1 MPVVPTVS
9 GRQVQSRGVQSAG
22 LQTFSQPGIGDAFV
36 RAGTE
41 AIDVFGQAK
50 QRANIALAQEAS
62 LNLSQISS
70 DLLNNPETGLLNLKG
85 KNAIGKGHEYTQ
97 QFDAQVEQLAMS
109 LPDEQARNAF
119 MQQAQQQRIQFTTQA
134 GRHEIGQI
142 NAYEEGQ
149 FQATLLNNGKNA
161 AALYG
166 DNAAYV
172 LANKQTFQQIEDYG
186 IAHGWSDEQIQA
198 KKIEF
203 KEKVA
208 DAALSQWSANNATAF
223 IQSNGELSDTAAG
236 ARRAV
241 ADSDSS
247 ERARGIRNNNPGNLE
262 YSKTNP
268 WVGQTGDDGRFAKF
282 ETPEHGIRALGRN
295 LMSYQRQGIDTVSE
309 IINRW
314 APPTDKNDTM
324 SYIKAV
330 CEQLGVSADEPL
342 DASNP
347 DTLKALCAAIIHHEN
362 GSQPYS
368 DQQLTAG
375 VSAALGLSTIPT
387 NTKRYTGNA
396 AFDAASP
403 EAQASFM
410 RQADQLRRQQQ
421 AEYKT
426 MIDSQV
432 RDATAAYMRGVE
444 FPNPPGEADFI
455 AAYGVREGN
464 LRYAAGTNIAFG
476 MAQRGL
482 TAKTLRDGGYSEMA
496 NQYDVLD
503 RQAIAIDAVLGV
515 AFGGV
520 GRFINSRGESTNAPN
535 FSPVDVD
542 AALAANAA
550 HHAEIDIAPGVPIN
564 VLSRNSHI
572 QALRKA
578 MSDVSQGRP
587 VDVASIVESASFSE
601 IPGRKSLLSQAVNE
615 ALSSVDDGVTARAI
629 ENRLLEEQAAQLL
642 PRGDRQV
649 YQSEI
654 ANSQRII
661 ENLTKQRAQIL
672 AEEPTGSGKAL
683 SRARSDKQARLRDID
698 QRIRQAQE
706 RLEFSR
712 NALAPH
718 EPGGQF
724 FEARAELARRQ
735 QAESEL
741 NAQAVSFYKTAE
753 VRTPDEVAPFE
764 PDKILQQAEQKMMA
778 DQAGD
783 IDLRIAEDSL
793 LESPDMIITV
803 LDDDGNPQSRSAREV
818 LDEANRESE
827 QAIQDSSLFDVAVA
841 CFLRG

>member
-1 MPVVPTVS
+1 MSYFGLNPVNKNQQLDEAASNPAGFNSDVGFFDNAVGAALSGLYSGLVAKPDQLLWAGMDKIVS
-9 GRQVQSRGVQSAG
+9 PIAQFVNENTSLNDTSVSYIAEQRKLAEQQVKRLTPDAATTGTAG
-22 LQTFSQPGIGDAFV
+22 QVLYGLFDMG
-36 RAGTE
+36 
-41 AIDVFGQAK
+41 GQAVVGTTLGGPVGGAAAVTSL
-50 QRANIALAQEAS
+50 QGFSEFERLTAQGVDFRAAQEAGLVQGITAGAGTLIPMS
-62 LNLSQISS
+62 L
-70 DLLNNPETGLLNLKG
+70 GLRAGGALAEG
-85 KNAIGKGHEYTQ
+85 VA
-97 QFDAQVEQLAMS
+97 AQLARTGES
-109 LPDEQARNAF
+109 SVR
-119 MQQAQQQRIQFTTQA
+119 R
-134 GRHEIGQI
+134 
-142 NAYEEGQ
+142 
-149 FQATLLNNGKNA
+149 A
-161 AALYG
+161 AATAVRATP
-166 DNAAYV
+166 D
-172 LANKQTFQQIEDYG
+172 
-186 IAHGWSDEQIQA
+186 IA
-198 KKIEF
+198 
-203 KEKVA
+203 
-208 DAALSQWSANNATAF
+208 
-223 IQSNGELSDTAAG
+223 
-236 ARRAV
+236 
-241 ADSDSS
+241 
-247 ERARGIRNNNPGNLE
+247 
-262 YSKTNP
+262 
-268 WVGQTGDDGRFAKF
+268 
-282 ETPEHGIRALGRN
+282 
-295 LMSYQRQGIDTVSE
+295 
-309 IINRW
+309 
-314 APPTDKNDTM
+314 
-324 SYIKAV
+324 
-330 CEQLGVSADEPL
+330 
-342 DASNP
+342 
-347 DTLKALCAAIIHHEN
+347 
-362 GSQPYS
+362 
-368 DQQLTAG
+368 
-375 VSAALGLSTIPT
+375 
-387 NTKRYTGNA
+387 
-396 AFDAASP
+396 
-403 EAQASFM
+403 
-410 RQADQLRRQQQ
+410 
-421 AEYKT
+421 
-426 MIDSQV
+426 
-432 RDATAAYMRGVE
+432 
-444 FPNPPGEADFI
+444 
-455 AAYGVREGN
+455 
-464 LRYAAGTNIAFG
+464 YAAGTNIAFG

-535 FSPVDVD
+535 FSPVDID

-661 ENLTKQRAQIL
+661 ENLTEQRAQIL

-718 EPGGQF
+718 EPGGQL

-764 PDKILQQAEQKMMA
+764 PDKILQQAEQKMMS
-778 DQAGD
+778 DKAGD

>member
-1 MPVVPTVS
+1 MSYFGLNPVNQNQQLDEAASNPAGFNSDVGFFDNAVGAALSGLYSGLVAKPDQLLWAGMDKIVS
-9 GRQVQSRGVQSAG
+9 PIAQFVNENTSLNDTSVSYIAEQRKLAEQQVKRLTPDAATTGTAG
-22 LQTFSQPGIGDAFV
+22 QVLHGLFDMG
-36 RAGTE
+36 
-41 AIDVFGQAK
+41 GQAVVGTTLGGPVGGAAAVTSL
-50 QRANIALAQEAS
+50 QGFSEFERLTAQGVDFRTAQEAGLVQGITAGAGTLIPMS
-62 LNLSQISS
+62 L
-70 DLLNNPETGLLNLKG
+70 GLRAGGALAEG
-85 KNAIGKGHEYTQ
+85 VA
-97 QFDAQVEQLAMS
+97 AQLARTGES
-109 LPDEQARNAF
+109 SVR
-119 MQQAQQQRIQFTTQA
+119 R
-134 GRHEIGQI
+134 
-142 NAYEEGQ
+142 
-149 FQATLLNNGKNA
+149 A
-161 AALYG
+161 AATAVRATP
-166 DNAAYV
+166 D
-172 LANKQTFQQIEDYG
+172 
-186 IAHGWSDEQIQA
+186 IA
-198 KKIEF
+198 
-203 KEKVA
+203 
-208 DAALSQWSANNATAF
+208 
-223 IQSNGELSDTAAG
+223 
-236 ARRAV
+236 
-241 ADSDSS
+241 
-247 ERARGIRNNNPGNLE
+247 
-262 YSKTNP
+262 
-268 WVGQTGDDGRFAKF
+268 
-282 ETPEHGIRALGRN
+282 
-295 LMSYQRQGIDTVSE
+295 
-309 IINRW
+309 
-314 APPTDKNDTM
+314 
-324 SYIKAV
+324 
-330 CEQLGVSADEPL
+330 
-342 DASNP
+342 
-347 DTLKALCAAIIHHEN
+347 
-362 GSQPYS
+362 
-368 DQQLTAG
+368 
-375 VSAALGLSTIPT
+375 
-387 NTKRYTGNA
+387 
-396 AFDAASP
+396 
-403 EAQASFM
+403 
-410 RQADQLRRQQQ
+410 
-421 AEYKT
+421 
-426 MIDSQV
+426 
-432 RDATAAYMRGVE
+432 
-444 FPNPPGEADFI
+444 
-455 AAYGVREGN
+455 
-464 LRYAAGTNIAFG
+464 YAAGTNIAFG

-520 GRFINSRGESTNAPN
+520 GRFINSRGESTSAPN
-535 FSPVDVD
+535 FLPVDID

-601 IPGRKSLLSQAVNE
+601 IPGRKNLLSQAVNE

-661 ENLTKQRAQIL
+661 ENLTEQRAQIL

-764 PDKILQQAEQKMMA
+764 PDKILQQAEQKMMS

>member
-1 MPVVPTVS
+1 MSYFGLNPVNQNQQLDEAASNPAGFNSDVGFFDNAVGAALSGLYSGLVAKPDQLLWAGMDKIVS
-9 GRQVQSRGVQSAG
+9 PIAQFINENTSLNDTSVSYIAEQRKLAEQQVKRLTPDAATTGTAG
-22 LQTFSQPGIGDAFV
+22 QVLYGLFDMG
-36 RAGTE
+36 
-41 AIDVFGQAK
+41 GQAVVGTTLGGPVGGAAAVTSL
-50 QRANIALAQEAS
+50 QGFSEFERLTAQGVDFRTAQEAGLVQGITAGAGTLIPMS
-62 LNLSQISS
+62 L
-70 DLLNNPETGLLNLKG
+70 GLRAGGALAEG
-85 KNAIGKGHEYTQ
+85 VA
-97 QFDAQVEQLAMS
+97 AQLA
-109 LPDEQARNAF
+109 R
-119 MQQAQQQRIQFTTQA
+119 A
-134 GRHEIGQI
+134 GESSVRR
-142 NAYEEGQ
+142 
-149 FQATLLNNGKNA
+149 A
-161 AALYG
+161 AATAVRATP
-166 DNAAYV
+166 D
-172 LANKQTFQQIEDYG
+172 
-186 IAHGWSDEQIQA
+186 IA
-198 KKIEF
+198 
-203 KEKVA
+203 
-208 DAALSQWSANNATAF
+208 
-223 IQSNGELSDTAAG
+223 
-236 ARRAV
+236 
-241 ADSDSS
+241 
-247 ERARGIRNNNPGNLE
+247 
-262 YSKTNP
+262 
-268 WVGQTGDDGRFAKF
+268 
-282 ETPEHGIRALGRN
+282 
-295 LMSYQRQGIDTVSE
+295 
-309 IINRW
+309 
-314 APPTDKNDTM
+314 
-324 SYIKAV
+324 
-330 CEQLGVSADEPL
+330 
-342 DASNP
+342 
-347 DTLKALCAAIIHHEN
+347 
-362 GSQPYS
+362 
-368 DQQLTAG
+368 
-375 VSAALGLSTIPT
+375 
-387 NTKRYTGNA
+387 
-396 AFDAASP
+396 
-403 EAQASFM
+403 
-410 RQADQLRRQQQ
+410 
-421 AEYKT
+421 
-426 MIDSQV
+426 
-432 RDATAAYMRGVE
+432 
-444 FPNPPGEADFI
+444 
-455 AAYGVREGN
+455 
-464 LRYAAGTNIAFG
+464 YAAGTNIAFG

-535 FSPVDVD
+535 FSPVDID

-661 ENLTKQRAQIL
+661 ENLTEQRAQIL
-672 AEEPTGSGKAL
+672 AEESTGSGKAL
-683 SRARSDKQARLRDID
+683 SRTRSDKQARLRDID

-764 PDKILQQAEQKMMA
+764 PDKILQQAEQKMMS

-818 LDEANRESE
+818 LDEANMESE

>member
-1 MPVVPTVS
+1 MSYFGLNPVNQNQQLDEAASNPVGFNSDVGFFDNAVGAALSGLYSGLVAKPDQLLWAGMDKIVS
-9 GRQVQSRGVQSAG
+9 PIAQFVNENTSLNDTSVSYIAEQRKLAEQQVKRLTPDAATTGTAG
-22 LQTFSQPGIGDAFV
+22 QVLYGLFDMG
-36 RAGTE
+36 
-41 AIDVFGQAK
+41 GQAVIGTTLGGPVGGAAAVTSL
-50 QRANIALAQEAS
+50 QGFSEFERLTAQGVDFRTAQEAGLVQGITAGAGTLIPMS
-62 LNLSQISS
+62 L
-70 DLLNNPETGLLNLKG
+70 GLRAGGALAEG
-85 KNAIGKGHEYTQ
+85 VA
-97 QFDAQVEQLAMS
+97 AQLARTGES
-109 LPDEQARNAF
+109 SVR
-119 MQQAQQQRIQFTTQA
+119 R
-134 GRHEIGQI
+134 
-142 NAYEEGQ
+142 
-149 FQATLLNNGKNA
+149 A
-161 AALYG
+161 AATAVRATP
-166 DNAAYV
+166 D
-172 LANKQTFQQIEDYG
+172 
-186 IAHGWSDEQIQA
+186 IA
-198 KKIEF
+198 
-203 KEKVA
+203 
-208 DAALSQWSANNATAF
+208 
-223 IQSNGELSDTAAG
+223 
-236 ARRAV
+236 
-241 ADSDSS
+241 
-247 ERARGIRNNNPGNLE
+247 
-262 YSKTNP
+262 
-268 WVGQTGDDGRFAKF
+268 
-282 ETPEHGIRALGRN
+282 
-295 LMSYQRQGIDTVSE
+295 
-309 IINRW
+309 
-314 APPTDKNDTM
+314 
-324 SYIKAV
+324 
-330 CEQLGVSADEPL
+330 
-342 DASNP
+342 
-347 DTLKALCAAIIHHEN
+347 
-362 GSQPYS
+362 
-368 DQQLTAG
+368 
-375 VSAALGLSTIPT
+375 
-387 NTKRYTGNA
+387 
-396 AFDAASP
+396 
-403 EAQASFM
+403 
-410 RQADQLRRQQQ
+410 
-421 AEYKT
+421 
-426 MIDSQV
+426 
-432 RDATAAYMRGVE
+432 
-444 FPNPPGEADFI
+444 
-455 AAYGVREGN
+455 
-464 LRYAAGTNIAFG
+464 YAAGTNIAFG

-482 TAKTLRDGGYSEMA
+482 TAKTLCDGGYSEMA

-520 GRFINSRGESTNAPN
+520 GRFINSRGEATSTPN

-550 HHAEIDIAPGVPIN
+550 HHAEIDISPGVPIN

-661 ENLTKQRAQIL
+661 ENLTEQRAQIL

-764 PDKILQQAEQKMMA
+764 PGKILQQTEQKMMA
-778 DQAGD
+778 DPAGD

>member
-1 MPVVPTVS
+1 MSYFGLNPVNQNQQLDEAVS
-9 GRQVQSRGVQSAG
+9 NPAG
-22 LQTFSQPGIGDAFV
+22 LNSDVGFFDNAVGAALSGLYSGLVAKPDQLLWAGMDKIVSPIAQFVNENTSLNDTSVSYIAEQRKLAEQQVKRLTPDAATTGT
-36 RAGTE
+36 AGQVLYGLF
-41 AIDVFGQAK
+41 DMGGQAVVGTTLGGPVGGAAAVTSL
-50 QRANIALAQEAS
+50 QGFSEFERLTAQGVDFRTAQEAGLVQGITAGAGTLIPMS
-62 LNLSQISS
+62 L
-70 DLLNNPETGLLNLKG
+70 GLRAGGALAEG
-85 KNAIGKGHEYTQ
+85 VA
-97 QFDAQVEQLAMS
+97 AQLARTGES
-109 LPDEQARNAF
+109 SVR
-119 MQQAQQQRIQFTTQA
+119 R
-134 GRHEIGQI
+134 
-142 NAYEEGQ
+142 
-149 FQATLLNNGKNA
+149 A
-161 AALYG
+161 AATAVRATP
-166 DNAAYV
+166 D
-172 LANKQTFQQIEDYG
+172 
-186 IAHGWSDEQIQA
+186 IA
-198 KKIEF
+198 
-203 KEKVA
+203 
-208 DAALSQWSANNATAF
+208 
-223 IQSNGELSDTAAG
+223 
-236 ARRAV
+236 
-241 ADSDSS
+241 
-247 ERARGIRNNNPGNLE
+247 
-262 YSKTNP
+262 
-268 WVGQTGDDGRFAKF
+268 
-282 ETPEHGIRALGRN
+282 
-295 LMSYQRQGIDTVSE
+295 
-309 IINRW
+309 
-314 APPTDKNDTM
+314 
-324 SYIKAV
+324 
-330 CEQLGVSADEPL
+330 
-342 DASNP
+342 
-347 DTLKALCAAIIHHEN
+347 
-362 GSQPYS
+362 
-368 DQQLTAG
+368 
-375 VSAALGLSTIPT
+375 
-387 NTKRYTGNA
+387 
-396 AFDAASP
+396 
-403 EAQASFM
+403 
-410 RQADQLRRQQQ
+410 
-421 AEYKT
+421 
-426 MIDSQV
+426 
-432 RDATAAYMRGVE
+432 
-444 FPNPPGEADFI
+444 
-455 AAYGVREGN
+455 
-464 LRYAAGTNIAFG
+464 YAAGTNIAFG

-520 GRFINSRGESTNAPN
+520 GRFINSRGESTSAPN

-587 VDVASIVESASFSE
+587 VDVASIVESASFSK
-601 IPGRKSLLSQAVNE
+601 IPWRKSLLSQAVDE

-661 ENLTKQRAQIL
+661 ENLTEQRAQIL

-698 QRIRQAQE
+698 QRIRQVQE

-724 FEARAELARRQ
+724 FEARAELARRLQ
-735 QAESEL
+735 VESEL

-818 LDEANRESE
+818 LDESNRESE

>member
-1 MPVVPTVS
+1 MSYFGLNPVNQNQQLDEAASNPAGFNSDVGFFDNAVGAALSGLYSGLVAKPDQLLWAGMDKIVS
-9 GRQVQSRGVQSAG
+9 PIAQFVNENTSLNDTSVSYIAEQRKLAEQQVKRLTPDAATTGTAG
-22 LQTFSQPGIGDAFV
+22 QVLYGLFDMG
-36 RAGTE
+36 
-41 AIDVFGQAK
+41 GQAVVGTTLGGPVGGAAAVTSL
-50 QRANIALAQEAS
+50 QGFSEFERLTAQGVDFRTAQEAGLVQGITAGAGTLIPMS
-62 LNLSQISS
+62 L
-70 DLLNNPETGLLNLKG
+70 GLRAGGALAEG
-85 KNAIGKGHEYTQ
+85 VA
-97 QFDAQVEQLAMS
+97 AQLARTGES
-109 LPDEQARNAF
+109 SVR
-119 MQQAQQQRIQFTTQA
+119 R
-134 GRHEIGQI
+134 
-142 NAYEEGQ
+142 
-149 FQATLLNNGKNA
+149 A
-161 AALYG
+161 AATAVRATP
-166 DNAAYV
+166 D
-172 LANKQTFQQIEDYG
+172 
-186 IAHGWSDEQIQA
+186 IA
-198 KKIEF
+198 
-203 KEKVA
+203 
-208 DAALSQWSANNATAF
+208 
-223 IQSNGELSDTAAG
+223 
-236 ARRAV
+236 
-241 ADSDSS
+241 
-247 ERARGIRNNNPGNLE
+247 
-262 YSKTNP
+262 
-268 WVGQTGDDGRFAKF
+268 
-282 ETPEHGIRALGRN
+282 
-295 LMSYQRQGIDTVSE
+295 
-309 IINRW
+309 
-314 APPTDKNDTM
+314 
-324 SYIKAV
+324 
-330 CEQLGVSADEPL
+330 
-342 DASNP
+342 
-347 DTLKALCAAIIHHEN
+347 
-362 GSQPYS
+362 
-368 DQQLTAG
+368 
-375 VSAALGLSTIPT
+375 
-387 NTKRYTGNA
+387 
-396 AFDAASP
+396 
-403 EAQASFM
+403 
-410 RQADQLRRQQQ
+410 
-421 AEYKT
+421 
-426 MIDSQV
+426 
-432 RDATAAYMRGVE
+432 
-444 FPNPPGEADFI
+444 
-455 AAYGVREGN
+455 
-464 LRYAAGTNIAFG
+464 YAAGTNIAFG

-520 GRFINSRGESTNAPN
+520 GRFINSRGESTSAPN
-535 FSPVDVD
+535 FSPVDID

-661 ENLTKQRAQIL
+661 ENLTEQRAQIL
-672 AEEPTGSGKAL
+672 AEDPAGSGKAL

-764 PDKILQQAEQKMMA
+764 SGKILQQAEQKMMA
-778 DQAGD
+778 DPAGD

>member
-1 MPVVPTVS
+1 MSYFGLNPVNQNQQLDEAASNPVGFNSDVGFFDNAVGAALSGLYSGLVAKPDQLLWAGMDKIVS
-9 GRQVQSRGVQSAG
+9 PIAQLVNENTSLNDTSVSYIAEQRKLAEQQVKRMTPDAATTGTAG
-22 LQTFSQPGIGDAFV
+22 QVLYGLFDMG
-36 RAGTE
+36 
-41 AIDVFGQAK
+41 GQAVVGTTLGGPVGGAAAVTSL
-50 QRANIALAQEAS
+50 QGFSEFERLTAQGVDFRTAQEAGLVQGITAGAGTLIPMS
-62 LNLSQISS
+62 L
-70 DLLNNPETGLLNLKG
+70 GLRAGGALAEG
-85 KNAIGKGHEYTQ
+85 VA
-97 QFDAQVEQLAMS
+97 AQLARTGES
-109 LPDEQARNAF
+109 SVR
-119 MQQAQQQRIQFTTQA
+119 R
-134 GRHEIGQI
+134 
-142 NAYEEGQ
+142 
-149 FQATLLNNGKNA
+149 A
-161 AALYG
+161 AA
-166 DNAAYV
+166 
-172 LANKQTFQQIEDYG
+172 
-186 IAHGWSDEQIQA
+186 
-198 KKIEF
+198 
-203 KEKVA
+203 
-208 DAALSQWSANNATAF
+208 TA
-223 IQSNGELSDTAAG
+223 
-236 ARRAV
+236 
-241 ADSDSS
+241 
-247 ERARGIRNNNPGNLE
+247 
-262 YSKTNP
+262 
-268 WVGQTGDDGRFAKF
+268 
-282 ETPEHGIRALGRN
+282 IRA
-295 LMSYQRQGIDTVSE
+295 T
-309 IINRW
+309 
-314 APPTDKNDTM
+314 
-324 SYIKAV
+324 
-330 CEQLGVSADEPL
+330 
-342 DASNP
+342 P
-347 DTLKALCAAIIHHEN
+347 D
-362 GSQPYS
+362 
-368 DQQLTAG
+368 
-375 VSAALGLSTIPT
+375 
-387 NTKRYTGNA
+387 
-396 AFDAASP
+396 
-403 EAQASFM
+403 
-410 RQADQLRRQQQ
+410 
-421 AEYKT
+421 
-426 MIDSQV
+426 
-432 RDATAAYMRGVE
+432 
-444 FPNPPGEADFI
+444 I
-455 AAYGVREGN
+455 A
-464 LRYAAGTNIAFG
+464 YAAGTNIAFG

-520 GRFINSRGESTNAPN
+520 GRFINSRGESTSAPN
-535 FSPVDVD
+535 FSPVDID

-642 PRGDRQV
+642 SRGDRKV

-661 ENLTKQRAQIL
+661 ENLTEQRAQIL

-753 VRTPDEVAPFE
+753 VRTPEEVAPFE
-764 PDKILQQAEQKMMA
+764 PGKILQQTEQKMMA
-778 DQAGD
+778 DPAGD

-803 LDDDGNPQSRSAREV
+803 LDDDGNPQSRSAREA

>member
-1 MPVVPTVS
+1 MSYFGLNPVNQNQQLDEAASNPAGFNSDVGFFDNAVGAALSGLYSGLVAKPDQLLWAGMDKIVS
-9 GRQVQSRGVQSAG
+9 PIAQLVNENTSLNDTSVSYIAEQRKLAEQQVKRLTPDAATTGTAG
-22 LQTFSQPGIGDAFV
+22 QVLYGLFDMG
-36 RAGTE
+36 
-41 AIDVFGQAK
+41 GQAVVGTTLGGPVGGAAAVTSL
-50 QRANIALAQEAS
+50 QGFSEFERLTAQGVDFRTAQEA
-62 LNLSQISS
+62 
-70 DLLNNPETGLLNLKG
+70 GLVQGITAGAGTL
-85 KNAIGKGHEYTQ
+85 IP
-97 QFDAQVEQLAMS
+97 MS
-109 LPDEQARNAF
+109 LGLRAGGALAEGVA
-119 MQQAQQQRIQFTTQA
+119 AQLSRT
-134 GRHEIGQI
+134 GESSVRR
-142 NAYEEGQ
+142 
-149 FQATLLNNGKNA
+149 A
-161 AALYG
+161 AATAVRATP
-166 DNAAYV
+166 D
-172 LANKQTFQQIEDYG
+172 
-186 IAHGWSDEQIQA
+186 IA
-198 KKIEF
+198 
-203 KEKVA
+203 
-208 DAALSQWSANNATAF
+208 
-223 IQSNGELSDTAAG
+223 
-236 ARRAV
+236 
-241 ADSDSS
+241 
-247 ERARGIRNNNPGNLE
+247 
-262 YSKTNP
+262 
-268 WVGQTGDDGRFAKF
+268 
-282 ETPEHGIRALGRN
+282 
-295 LMSYQRQGIDTVSE
+295 
-309 IINRW
+309 
-314 APPTDKNDTM
+314 
-324 SYIKAV
+324 
-330 CEQLGVSADEPL
+330 
-342 DASNP
+342 
-347 DTLKALCAAIIHHEN
+347 
-362 GSQPYS
+362 
-368 DQQLTAG
+368 
-375 VSAALGLSTIPT
+375 
-387 NTKRYTGNA
+387 
-396 AFDAASP
+396 
-403 EAQASFM
+403 
-410 RQADQLRRQQQ
+410 
-421 AEYKT
+421 
-426 MIDSQV
+426 
-432 RDATAAYMRGVE
+432 
-444 FPNPPGEADFI
+444 
-455 AAYGVREGN
+455 
-464 LRYAAGTNIAFG
+464 YAAGTNIAFG

-520 GRFINSRGESTNAPN
+520 GRFINSRGESTSAPN

-578 MSDVSQGRP
+578 MSDVSQGIP

-661 ENLTKQRAQIL
+661 ENLTEQRAQIL

-764 PDKILQQAEQKMMA
+764 PGKILQQTEQKMMA
-778 DQAGD
+778 DPAGD

>member
-1 MPVVPTVS
+1 MSYFGLNPVNQNQQLDEAASNPVGFNSDVGFFDNAVGAALSGLYSGLVAKPDQLLWAGMDKIVS
-9 GRQVQSRGVQSAG
+9 PIAQFVNENTSLNDTSVSYIAEQRKLAEQQVKRLTPDAATTGTAG
-22 LQTFSQPGIGDAFV
+22 QVLYGLFDMG
-36 RAGTE
+36 
-41 AIDVFGQAK
+41 GQAVVGTTLGGPVGGAAAVTSL
-50 QRANIALAQEAS
+50 QGFSEFERLTAQGVDFRTAQEAGLVQGITAGAGTLIPMS
-62 LNLSQISS
+62 L
-70 DLLNNPETGLLNLKG
+70 GLRAGGALAEG
-85 KNAIGKGHEYTQ
+85 VA
-97 QFDAQVEQLAMS
+97 AQLARTGES
-109 LPDEQARNAF
+109 SVR
-119 MQQAQQQRIQFTTQA
+119 R
-134 GRHEIGQI
+134 
-142 NAYEEGQ
+142 
-149 FQATLLNNGKNA
+149 A
-161 AALYG
+161 AATAVRATP
-166 DNAAYV
+166 D
-172 LANKQTFQQIEDYG
+172 
-186 IAHGWSDEQIQA
+186 IA
-198 KKIEF
+198 
-203 KEKVA
+203 
-208 DAALSQWSANNATAF
+208 
-223 IQSNGELSDTAAG
+223 
-236 ARRAV
+236 
-241 ADSDSS
+241 
-247 ERARGIRNNNPGNLE
+247 
-262 YSKTNP
+262 
-268 WVGQTGDDGRFAKF
+268 
-282 ETPEHGIRALGRN
+282 
-295 LMSYQRQGIDTVSE
+295 
-309 IINRW
+309 
-314 APPTDKNDTM
+314 
-324 SYIKAV
+324 
-330 CEQLGVSADEPL
+330 
-342 DASNP
+342 
-347 DTLKALCAAIIHHEN
+347 
-362 GSQPYS
+362 
-368 DQQLTAG
+368 
-375 VSAALGLSTIPT
+375 
-387 NTKRYTGNA
+387 
-396 AFDAASP
+396 
-403 EAQASFM
+403 
-410 RQADQLRRQQQ
+410 
-421 AEYKT
+421 
-426 MIDSQV
+426 
-432 RDATAAYMRGVE
+432 
-444 FPNPPGEADFI
+444 
-455 AAYGVREGN
+455 
-464 LRYAAGTNIAFG
+464 YAAGTNIAFG

-535 FSPVDVD
+535 FSPVDID

-587 VDVASIVESASFSE
+587 VDVASIVEPASFSE
-601 IPGRKSLLSQAVNE
+601 IPGRKNLLSQAVNE

-661 ENLTKQRAQIL
+661 DSLTEQRAQIL

-683 SRARSDKQARLRDID
+683 SRARSDKQARIHDID

-741 NAQAVSFYKTAE
+741 NVQAVSFYKTAE

-764 PDKILQQAEQKMMA
+764 PGKILQQTEQKMMA
-778 DQAGD
+778 DPAGD

>member
-1 MPVVPTVS
+1 MSYFGLNPVNQNQQLDEAASNPAGFNSDVGFFDNAVGAALSGLYSGLVAKPDQLLWAGMDKIVS
-9 GRQVQSRGVQSAG
+9 PIAQFVNENTSLNDTSVSYIAEQRKLAEQQVKRLTPDAATTGTAG
-22 LQTFSQPGIGDAFV
+22 QVLYGLFDMG
-36 RAGTE
+36 
-41 AIDVFGQAK
+41 GQAVVGTTLGGPVGGAAAVTSL
-50 QRANIALAQEAS
+50 QGFSEFERLTAQGVDFRTAQEAGLVQGITAGAGTLIPMS
-62 LNLSQISS
+62 L
-70 DLLNNPETGLLNLKG
+70 GLRAGGALAEG
-85 KNAIGKGHEYTQ
+85 VA
-97 QFDAQVEQLAMS
+97 AQLARTGES
-109 LPDEQARNAF
+109 SVR
-119 MQQAQQQRIQFTTQA
+119 R
-134 GRHEIGQI
+134 
-142 NAYEEGQ
+142 
-149 FQATLLNNGKNA
+149 A
-161 AALYG
+161 AATAVRATP
-166 DNAAYV
+166 D
-172 LANKQTFQQIEDYG
+172 
-186 IAHGWSDEQIQA
+186 IA
-198 KKIEF
+198 
-203 KEKVA
+203 
-208 DAALSQWSANNATAF
+208 
-223 IQSNGELSDTAAG
+223 
-236 ARRAV
+236 
-241 ADSDSS
+241 
-247 ERARGIRNNNPGNLE
+247 
-262 YSKTNP
+262 
-268 WVGQTGDDGRFAKF
+268 
-282 ETPEHGIRALGRN
+282 
-295 LMSYQRQGIDTVSE
+295 
-309 IINRW
+309 
-314 APPTDKNDTM
+314 
-324 SYIKAV
+324 
-330 CEQLGVSADEPL
+330 
-342 DASNP
+342 
-347 DTLKALCAAIIHHEN
+347 
-362 GSQPYS
+362 
-368 DQQLTAG
+368 
-375 VSAALGLSTIPT
+375 
-387 NTKRYTGNA
+387 
-396 AFDAASP
+396 
-403 EAQASFM
+403 
-410 RQADQLRRQQQ
+410 
-421 AEYKT
+421 
-426 MIDSQV
+426 
-432 RDATAAYMRGVE
+432 
-444 FPNPPGEADFI
+444 
-455 AAYGVREGN
+455 
-464 LRYAAGTNIAFG
+464 YAAGTNIAFG

-535 FSPVDVD
+535 FSPVDID

-661 ENLTKQRAQIL
+661 ENLTEQRAQIL
-672 AEEPTGSGKAL
+672 AEESTGSGKAL
-683 SRARSDKQARLRDID
+683 SRARSDKQVRLRDID

-753 VRTPDEVAPFE
+753 VSTPDEVAPFE
-764 PDKILQQAEQKMMA
+764 PGKILQQAEQKMMA
-778 DQAGD
+778 DPAGD

>member
-1 MPVVPTVS
+1 MSYFGLNPVNQNQQLDEAASNPAGFNSDVGFFDNAVGAALSGLYSGLVAKPDQLLWAGMDKIVS
-9 GRQVQSRGVQSAG
+9 PIAQFVNENTSLNDTSVSYIAEQRKLAEQQVKRLTPDAATTGTAG
-22 LQTFSQPGIGDAFV
+22 QVLYGLFDMG
-36 RAGTE
+36 
-41 AIDVFGQAK
+41 GQAVISTTLGGPVGGAAAVTLL
-50 QRANIALAQEAS
+50 QGFSEFERLTAQGVDFRTAQEAGLVQGITAGAGTLIPMS
-62 LNLSQISS
+62 L
-70 DLLNNPETGLLNLKG
+70 GLRAGGALAEG
-85 KNAIGKGHEYTQ
+85 VA
-97 QFDAQVEQLAMS
+97 AQLARTGES
-109 LPDEQARNAF
+109 SVR
-119 MQQAQQQRIQFTTQA
+119 R
-134 GRHEIGQI
+134 
-142 NAYEEGQ
+142 
-149 FQATLLNNGKNA
+149 A
-161 AALYG
+161 AATAVRATP
-166 DNAAYV
+166 D
-172 LANKQTFQQIEDYG
+172 
-186 IAHGWSDEQIQA
+186 IA
-198 KKIEF
+198 
-203 KEKVA
+203 
-208 DAALSQWSANNATAF
+208 
-223 IQSNGELSDTAAG
+223 
-236 ARRAV
+236 
-241 ADSDSS
+241 
-247 ERARGIRNNNPGNLE
+247 
-262 YSKTNP
+262 
-268 WVGQTGDDGRFAKF
+268 
-282 ETPEHGIRALGRN
+282 
-295 LMSYQRQGIDTVSE
+295 
-309 IINRW
+309 
-314 APPTDKNDTM
+314 
-324 SYIKAV
+324 
-330 CEQLGVSADEPL
+330 
-342 DASNP
+342 
-347 DTLKALCAAIIHHEN
+347 
-362 GSQPYS
+362 
-368 DQQLTAG
+368 
-375 VSAALGLSTIPT
+375 
-387 NTKRYTGNA
+387 
-396 AFDAASP
+396 
-403 EAQASFM
+403 
-410 RQADQLRRQQQ
+410 
-421 AEYKT
+421 
-426 MIDSQV
+426 
-432 RDATAAYMRGVE
+432 
-444 FPNPPGEADFI
+444 
-455 AAYGVREGN
+455 
-464 LRYAAGTNIAFG
+464 YAAGTNIAFG

-520 GRFINSRGESTNAPN
+520 GRFINSRGESTSAPN

-642 PRGDRQV
+642 SRGDRKV

-661 ENLTKQRAQIL
+661 ENLTEQRAQIL

-778 DQAGD
+778 YQAGD

>member
-1 MPVVPTVS
+1 MSYFGLNPVNQNQQLDEAASNPAGFNSDVGFFDNAVGAALSGLYSGLVAKPDQLLWAGMDKIVS
-9 GRQVQSRGVQSAG
+9 PIAQFVNENTSLNDTSVSYIAEQRKLAELQVKRLTPDAATTGTAG
-22 LQTFSQPGIGDAFV
+22 QVLYGLFDMG
-36 RAGTE
+36 
-41 AIDVFGQAK
+41 GQAVVGTTLGGPVGGAAAVTSL
-50 QRANIALAQEAS
+50 QGFSEFERLTAQGVDFRTAQEAGLVQGITAGAGTLIPMS
-62 LNLSQISS
+62 L
-70 DLLNNPETGLLNLKG
+70 GLRAGGALAEG
-85 KNAIGKGHEYTQ
+85 VA
-97 QFDAQVEQLAMS
+97 AQLARTGES
-109 LPDEQARNAF
+109 SVR
-119 MQQAQQQRIQFTTQA
+119 R
-134 GRHEIGQI
+134 
-142 NAYEEGQ
+142 
-149 FQATLLNNGKNA
+149 A
-161 AALYG
+161 AATAVRATP
-166 DNAAYV
+166 D
-172 LANKQTFQQIEDYG
+172 
-186 IAHGWSDEQIQA
+186 IA
-198 KKIEF
+198 
-203 KEKVA
+203 
-208 DAALSQWSANNATAF
+208 
-223 IQSNGELSDTAAG
+223 
-236 ARRAV
+236 
-241 ADSDSS
+241 
-247 ERARGIRNNNPGNLE
+247 
-262 YSKTNP
+262 
-268 WVGQTGDDGRFAKF
+268 
-282 ETPEHGIRALGRN
+282 
-295 LMSYQRQGIDTVSE
+295 
-309 IINRW
+309 
-314 APPTDKNDTM
+314 
-324 SYIKAV
+324 
-330 CEQLGVSADEPL
+330 
-342 DASNP
+342 
-347 DTLKALCAAIIHHEN
+347 
-362 GSQPYS
+362 
-368 DQQLTAG
+368 
-375 VSAALGLSTIPT
+375 
-387 NTKRYTGNA
+387 
-396 AFDAASP
+396 
-403 EAQASFM
+403 
-410 RQADQLRRQQQ
+410 
-421 AEYKT
+421 
-426 MIDSQV
+426 
-432 RDATAAYMRGVE
+432 
-444 FPNPPGEADFI
+444 
-455 AAYGVREGN
+455 
-464 LRYAAGTNIAFG
+464 YAAGTNIAFG

-535 FSPVDVD
+535 FSPVDID

-564 VLSRNSHI
+564 EISRNSHI

-661 ENLTKQRAQIL
+661 ENLTEQRAQIL

-764 PDKILQQAEQKMMA
+764 PGKILQQAEQKMMA
-778 DQAGD
+778 DQAGG

>member
-1 MPVVPTVS
+1 MSYFGLNPVNQNQQLDEAASNPVGFNSDVGFFDNAVGAALSGLYSGLVAKPDQLLWAGMDKIVS
-9 GRQVQSRGVQSAG
+9 PIAQFVNENTSLNDTSVSYIAEQRKLAEQQVKRLTPDAATTGTAG
-22 LQTFSQPGIGDAFV
+22 QVLYGLFDMG
-36 RAGTE
+36 
-41 AIDVFGQAK
+41 GQAVIGTTLGGPVGGAAAVTSL
-50 QRANIALAQEAS
+50 QGFSEFERLTAQGVDFRTAQEAGLVQGITAGAGTLIPMS
-62 LNLSQISS
+62 L
-70 DLLNNPETGLLNLKG
+70 GLRAGGALAEG
-85 KNAIGKGHEYTQ
+85 VA
-97 QFDAQVEQLAMS
+97 AQLARTGES
-109 LPDEQARNAF
+109 SVR
-119 MQQAQQQRIQFTTQA
+119 R
-134 GRHEIGQI
+134 
-142 NAYEEGQ
+142 
-149 FQATLLNNGKNA
+149 A
-161 AALYG
+161 AATAVRATP
-166 DNAAYV
+166 D
-172 LANKQTFQQIEDYG
+172 
-186 IAHGWSDEQIQA
+186 IA
-198 KKIEF
+198 
-203 KEKVA
+203 
-208 DAALSQWSANNATAF
+208 
-223 IQSNGELSDTAAG
+223 
-236 ARRAV
+236 
-241 ADSDSS
+241 
-247 ERARGIRNNNPGNLE
+247 
-262 YSKTNP
+262 
-268 WVGQTGDDGRFAKF
+268 
-282 ETPEHGIRALGRN
+282 
-295 LMSYQRQGIDTVSE
+295 
-309 IINRW
+309 
-314 APPTDKNDTM
+314 
-324 SYIKAV
+324 
-330 CEQLGVSADEPL
+330 
-342 DASNP
+342 
-347 DTLKALCAAIIHHEN
+347 
-362 GSQPYS
+362 
-368 DQQLTAG
+368 
-375 VSAALGLSTIPT
+375 
-387 NTKRYTGNA
+387 
-396 AFDAASP
+396 
-403 EAQASFM
+403 
-410 RQADQLRRQQQ
+410 
-421 AEYKT
+421 
-426 MIDSQV
+426 
-432 RDATAAYMRGVE
+432 
-444 FPNPPGEADFI
+444 
-455 AAYGVREGN
+455 
-464 LRYAAGTNIAFG
+464 YAAGTNIAFG

-520 GRFINSRGESTNAPN
+520 GRFINSRGEATSTPN

-550 HHAEIDIAPGVPIN
+550 HHAEIDISPGVPIN

-642 PRGDRQV
+642 PRGDRKV

-661 ENLTKQRAQIL
+661 ENLTEQRAQIL

>member
-1 MPVVPTVS
+1 MSYFGLNPVNQNQQLDEAASNPAGFNSDVGFFDNAVGAALSGLYSGLVAKPDQLLWAGMDKIVS
-9 GRQVQSRGVQSAG
+9 PIAQFINENTSLNDTSVSYIAEQRKLAEQQVKRLTPDAATTGTAG
-22 LQTFSQPGIGDAFV
+22 QVLYGLFDMG
-36 RAGTE
+36 
-41 AIDVFGQAK
+41 GQAVVGTTLGGPVGGAAAVTSL
-50 QRANIALAQEAS
+50 QGFSEFERLTAQGVDFRTAQEAGLVQGITAGAGTLIPMS
-62 LNLSQISS
+62 L
-70 DLLNNPETGLLNLKG
+70 GLRAGGALAEG
-85 KNAIGKGHEYTQ
+85 VA
-97 QFDAQVEQLAMS
+97 AQLARTGES
-109 LPDEQARNAF
+109 SVR
-119 MQQAQQQRIQFTTQA
+119 R
-134 GRHEIGQI
+134 
-142 NAYEEGQ
+142 
-149 FQATLLNNGKNA
+149 A
-161 AALYG
+161 AATAVRATP
-166 DNAAYV
+166 D
-172 LANKQTFQQIEDYG
+172 
-186 IAHGWSDEQIQA
+186 IA
-198 KKIEF
+198 
-203 KEKVA
+203 
-208 DAALSQWSANNATAF
+208 
-223 IQSNGELSDTAAG
+223 
-236 ARRAV
+236 
-241 ADSDSS
+241 
-247 ERARGIRNNNPGNLE
+247 
-262 YSKTNP
+262 
-268 WVGQTGDDGRFAKF
+268 
-282 ETPEHGIRALGRN
+282 
-295 LMSYQRQGIDTVSE
+295 
-309 IINRW
+309 
-314 APPTDKNDTM
+314 
-324 SYIKAV
+324 
-330 CEQLGVSADEPL
+330 
-342 DASNP
+342 
-347 DTLKALCAAIIHHEN
+347 
-362 GSQPYS
+362 
-368 DQQLTAG
+368 
-375 VSAALGLSTIPT
+375 
-387 NTKRYTGNA
+387 
-396 AFDAASP
+396 
-403 EAQASFM
+403 
-410 RQADQLRRQQQ
+410 
-421 AEYKT
+421 
-426 MIDSQV
+426 
-432 RDATAAYMRGVE
+432 
-444 FPNPPGEADFI
+444 
-455 AAYGVREGN
+455 
-464 LRYAAGTNIAFG
+464 YAAGTNIAFG

-520 GRFINSRGESTNAPN
+520 GRFINSRGESTSAPN

-661 ENLTKQRAQIL
+661 ENLTEQRAQIL

-718 EPGGQF
+718 EPCGQF

-764 PDKILQQAEQKMMA
+764 PGKILQQTEQKMMA
-778 DQAGD
+778 DPAGD

>member
-1 MPVVPTVS
+1 MSYFGLNPVNQNQQLDEAASNPAGFNSDVGFFDNAVGAALSGLYSGLVAKPDQLLWAGMDKIVS
-9 GRQVQSRGVQSAG
+9 PIAQFINENTSLNDTSVSYIAEQRKLAEQQVKRLTPDAATTGTAG
-22 LQTFSQPGIGDAFV
+22 QVLYGLFDMG
-36 RAGTE
+36 
-41 AIDVFGQAK
+41 GQAVVGTTLGGPVGGAAAVTSL
-50 QRANIALAQEAS
+50 QGFSEFERLTAQGVDFRTAQEAGLVQGITAGAGTLIPMS
-62 LNLSQISS
+62 L
-70 DLLNNPETGLLNLKG
+70 GLRAGGALAEG
-85 KNAIGKGHEYTQ
+85 VA
-97 QFDAQVEQLAMS
+97 AQLARTGES
-109 LPDEQARNAF
+109 SVR
-119 MQQAQQQRIQFTTQA
+119 R
-134 GRHEIGQI
+134 
-142 NAYEEGQ
+142 
-149 FQATLLNNGKNA
+149 A
-161 AALYG
+161 AATAVRATP
-166 DNAAYV
+166 D
-172 LANKQTFQQIEDYG
+172 
-186 IAHGWSDEQIQA
+186 IA
-198 KKIEF
+198 
-203 KEKVA
+203 
-208 DAALSQWSANNATAF
+208 
-223 IQSNGELSDTAAG
+223 
-236 ARRAV
+236 
-241 ADSDSS
+241 
-247 ERARGIRNNNPGNLE
+247 
-262 YSKTNP
+262 
-268 WVGQTGDDGRFAKF
+268 
-282 ETPEHGIRALGRN
+282 
-295 LMSYQRQGIDTVSE
+295 
-309 IINRW
+309 
-314 APPTDKNDTM
+314 
-324 SYIKAV
+324 
-330 CEQLGVSADEPL
+330 
-342 DASNP
+342 
-347 DTLKALCAAIIHHEN
+347 
-362 GSQPYS
+362 
-368 DQQLTAG
+368 
-375 VSAALGLSTIPT
+375 
-387 NTKRYTGNA
+387 
-396 AFDAASP
+396 
-403 EAQASFM
+403 
-410 RQADQLRRQQQ
+410 
-421 AEYKT
+421 
-426 MIDSQV
+426 
-432 RDATAAYMRGVE
+432 
-444 FPNPPGEADFI
+444 
-455 AAYGVREGN
+455 
-464 LRYAAGTNIAFG
+464 YAAGTNIAFG

-535 FSPVDVD
+535 FSPVDID

-615 ALSSVDDGVTARAI
+615 ALSSVDDVVTARAI

-661 ENLTKQRAQIL
+661 ENLTEQRAQIL

-764 PDKILQQAEQKMMA
+764 PGKILQQTEQKMMS

-783 IDLRIAEDSL
+783 IDLRIAEDSM

-818 LDEANRESE
+818 LDETNRESE

>member
-1 MPVVPTVS
+1 MSYFGLNPVNQNQQLDEAASNPVGFNSDVGFFDNAVGAALSGLYSGLVAKPDQLLWAGMDKIVS
-9 GRQVQSRGVQSAG
+9 PIAQFVNENTSLNDTSVSYIAEQRKLAEQQVKRLTPDAATTGTAG
-22 LQTFSQPGIGDAFV
+22 QVLYGLFDMG
-36 RAGTE
+36 
-41 AIDVFGQAK
+41 GQAVVGTTLGGPVGGAAAVTSL
-50 QRANIALAQEAS
+50 QGFSEFERLTAQGVDFRTAQEAGLVQGITAGAGTLIPMS
-62 LNLSQISS
+62 L
-70 DLLNNPETGLLNLKG
+70 GLRAGGALAEG
-85 KNAIGKGHEYTQ
+85 VA
-97 QFDAQVEQLAMS
+97 AQLARTGES
-109 LPDEQARNAF
+109 SVR
-119 MQQAQQQRIQFTTQA
+119 R
-134 GRHEIGQI
+134 
-142 NAYEEGQ
+142 
-149 FQATLLNNGKNA
+149 A
-161 AALYG
+161 AATAVRATP
-166 DNAAYV
+166 D
-172 LANKQTFQQIEDYG
+172 
-186 IAHGWSDEQIQA
+186 IA
-198 KKIEF
+198 
-203 KEKVA
+203 
-208 DAALSQWSANNATAF
+208 
-223 IQSNGELSDTAAG
+223 
-236 ARRAV
+236 
-241 ADSDSS
+241 
-247 ERARGIRNNNPGNLE
+247 
-262 YSKTNP
+262 
-268 WVGQTGDDGRFAKF
+268 
-282 ETPEHGIRALGRN
+282 
-295 LMSYQRQGIDTVSE
+295 
-309 IINRW
+309 
-314 APPTDKNDTM
+314 
-324 SYIKAV
+324 
-330 CEQLGVSADEPL
+330 
-342 DASNP
+342 
-347 DTLKALCAAIIHHEN
+347 
-362 GSQPYS
+362 
-368 DQQLTAG
+368 
-375 VSAALGLSTIPT
+375 
-387 NTKRYTGNA
+387 
-396 AFDAASP
+396 
-403 EAQASFM
+403 
-410 RQADQLRRQQQ
+410 
-421 AEYKT
+421 
-426 MIDSQV
+426 
-432 RDATAAYMRGVE
+432 
-444 FPNPPGEADFI
+444 
-455 AAYGVREGN
+455 
-464 LRYAAGTNIAFG
+464 YAAGTNIAFG

-520 GRFINSRGESTNAPN
+520 GRFINSRGESTSAPN

-642 PRGDRQV
+642 PRGDRLV

-661 ENLTKQRAQIL
+661 ENLTEQRAQIL
-672 AEEPTGSGKAL
+672 AEESTGSGKAL

-706 RLEFSR
+706 RQEFSR

-764 PDKILQQAEQKMMA
+764 PDKILQQAEQKMMS

>member
-1 MPVVPTVS
+1 MSYFGLNPVNQNQQLDEAASNPVGFNSDVGFFDNAVGAALSGLYSGLVAKPDQFLWAGMDKIVS
-9 GRQVQSRGVQSAG
+9 PIAQLVNENTSLNDTSVSYIAEQRKLAEQQVKRLTPDAATTGTAG
-22 LQTFSQPGIGDAFV
+22 QVLYGLFDMG
-36 RAGTE
+36 
-41 AIDVFGQAK
+41 GQAVVGTTLGGPVGGAAAVTSL
-50 QRANIALAQEAS
+50 QGFSEFERLTAQGVDFRTAQEAGLVQGITAGAGTLIPMS
-62 LNLSQISS
+62 L
-70 DLLNNPETGLLNLKG
+70 GLRAGGALAEG
-85 KNAIGKGHEYTQ
+85 VA
-97 QFDAQVEQLAMS
+97 AQLARTGES
-109 LPDEQARNAF
+109 SVR
-119 MQQAQQQRIQFTTQA
+119 R
-134 GRHEIGQI
+134 
-142 NAYEEGQ
+142 
-149 FQATLLNNGKNA
+149 A
-161 AALYG
+161 AATAVRATP
-166 DNAAYV
+166 D
-172 LANKQTFQQIEDYG
+172 
-186 IAHGWSDEQIQA
+186 IA
-198 KKIEF
+198 
-203 KEKVA
+203 
-208 DAALSQWSANNATAF
+208 
-223 IQSNGELSDTAAG
+223 
-236 ARRAV
+236 
-241 ADSDSS
+241 
-247 ERARGIRNNNPGNLE
+247 
-262 YSKTNP
+262 
-268 WVGQTGDDGRFAKF
+268 
-282 ETPEHGIRALGRN
+282 
-295 LMSYQRQGIDTVSE
+295 
-309 IINRW
+309 
-314 APPTDKNDTM
+314 
-324 SYIKAV
+324 
-330 CEQLGVSADEPL
+330 
-342 DASNP
+342 
-347 DTLKALCAAIIHHEN
+347 
-362 GSQPYS
+362 
-368 DQQLTAG
+368 
-375 VSAALGLSTIPT
+375 
-387 NTKRYTGNA
+387 
-396 AFDAASP
+396 
-403 EAQASFM
+403 
-410 RQADQLRRQQQ
+410 
-421 AEYKT
+421 
-426 MIDSQV
+426 
-432 RDATAAYMRGVE
+432 
-444 FPNPPGEADFI
+444 
-455 AAYGVREGN
+455 
-464 LRYAAGTNIAFG
+464 YAAGTNIAFG

-520 GRFINSRGESTNAPN
+520 GRFINSRGESTSAPN
-535 FSPVDVD
+535 FSPVDID

-587 VDVASIVESASFSE
+587 VDVACIVESASFSE

-642 PRGDRQV
+642 SRGDRQV

-661 ENLTKQRAQIL
+661 ENLTEQRAQIL

-764 PDKILQQAEQKMMA
+764 PGKILQQTEQKMMA
-778 DQAGD
+778 DPAGD

>member
-1 MPVVPTVS
+1 MSYFGLNPVNQNQQLDEAASNPAGFNSDVGFFDNAVGAALSGLYSGLVAKPDQLLWAGMDKIVS
-9 GRQVQSRGVQSAG
+9 PIAQFVNENTSLNDTSVSYIAEQRKLAEQQVKRLTPDAATTGTAG
-22 LQTFSQPGIGDAFV
+22 QVLYGLFDMG
-36 RAGTE
+36 
-41 AIDVFGQAK
+41 GQAVVGTTLGGPVGGAAAVTSL
-50 QRANIALAQEAS
+50 QGFSEFERLTAQGVDFRTAQEAGLVQGITAGAGTLIPMS
-62 LNLSQISS
+62 L
-70 DLLNNPETGLLNLKG
+70 GLRAGGALAEG
-85 KNAIGKGHEYTQ
+85 VA
-97 QFDAQVEQLAMS
+97 AQLARTGES
-109 LPDEQARNAF
+109 SVR
-119 MQQAQQQRIQFTTQA
+119 R
-134 GRHEIGQI
+134 
-142 NAYEEGQ
+142 
-149 FQATLLNNGKNA
+149 A
-161 AALYG
+161 AATAVRATP
-166 DNAAYV
+166 D
-172 LANKQTFQQIEDYG
+172 
-186 IAHGWSDEQIQA
+186 IA
-198 KKIEF
+198 
-203 KEKVA
+203 
-208 DAALSQWSANNATAF
+208 
-223 IQSNGELSDTAAG
+223 
-236 ARRAV
+236 
-241 ADSDSS
+241 
-247 ERARGIRNNNPGNLE
+247 
-262 YSKTNP
+262 
-268 WVGQTGDDGRFAKF
+268 
-282 ETPEHGIRALGRN
+282 
-295 LMSYQRQGIDTVSE
+295 
-309 IINRW
+309 
-314 APPTDKNDTM
+314 
-324 SYIKAV
+324 
-330 CEQLGVSADEPL
+330 
-342 DASNP
+342 
-347 DTLKALCAAIIHHEN
+347 
-362 GSQPYS
+362 
-368 DQQLTAG
+368 
-375 VSAALGLSTIPT
+375 
-387 NTKRYTGNA
+387 
-396 AFDAASP
+396 
-403 EAQASFM
+403 
-410 RQADQLRRQQQ
+410 
-421 AEYKT
+421 
-426 MIDSQV
+426 
-432 RDATAAYMRGVE
+432 
-444 FPNPPGEADFI
+444 
-455 AAYGVREGN
+455 
-464 LRYAAGTNIAFG
+464 YAAGTNIAFG

-535 FSPVDVD
+535 FSPVDID

-661 ENLTKQRAQIL
+661 ENLTEQRAQIL
-672 AEEPTGSGKAL
+672 AEEPTGSGKSL
-683 SRARSDKQARLRDID
+683 SRARSDKQVRLRDID

>member
-1 MPVVPTVS
+1 MSYFGLNPVNQNQQLDEAASNPAGFNSDVGFFDNAVGAALSGLYSGLVAKPDQLLWAGMDKIVS
-9 GRQVQSRGVQSAG
+9 PIAQFVNENTSLNDTSVSYIAEQRKLAEQQVKRLTPDAATTGTAGQVLYGVFDMG
-22 LQTFSQPGIGDAFV
+22 
-36 RAGTE
+36 
-41 AIDVFGQAK
+41 GQAVVGTTLGGPVGGAAAVTSL
-50 QRANIALAQEAS
+50 QGFSEFERLTAQGVDFRTAQEAGLVQGITAGAGTLIPMS
-62 LNLSQISS
+62 L
-70 DLLNNPETGLLNLKG
+70 GLRAGGALAEG
-85 KNAIGKGHEYTQ
+85 VA
-97 QFDAQVEQLAMS
+97 AQLARTGES
-109 LPDEQARNAF
+109 SVR
-119 MQQAQQQRIQFTTQA
+119 R
-134 GRHEIGQI
+134 
-142 NAYEEGQ
+142 
-149 FQATLLNNGKNA
+149 A
-161 AALYG
+161 AATAVRATP
-166 DNAAYV
+166 D
-172 LANKQTFQQIEDYG
+172 
-186 IAHGWSDEQIQA
+186 IA
-198 KKIEF
+198 
-203 KEKVA
+203 
-208 DAALSQWSANNATAF
+208 
-223 IQSNGELSDTAAG
+223 
-236 ARRAV
+236 
-241 ADSDSS
+241 
-247 ERARGIRNNNPGNLE
+247 
-262 YSKTNP
+262 
-268 WVGQTGDDGRFAKF
+268 
-282 ETPEHGIRALGRN
+282 
-295 LMSYQRQGIDTVSE
+295 
-309 IINRW
+309 
-314 APPTDKNDTM
+314 
-324 SYIKAV
+324 
-330 CEQLGVSADEPL
+330 
-342 DASNP
+342 
-347 DTLKALCAAIIHHEN
+347 
-362 GSQPYS
+362 
-368 DQQLTAG
+368 
-375 VSAALGLSTIPT
+375 
-387 NTKRYTGNA
+387 
-396 AFDAASP
+396 
-403 EAQASFM
+403 
-410 RQADQLRRQQQ
+410 
-421 AEYKT
+421 
-426 MIDSQV
+426 
-432 RDATAAYMRGVE
+432 
-444 FPNPPGEADFI
+444 
-455 AAYGVREGN
+455 
-464 LRYAAGTNIAFG
+464 YAAGTNIAFG

-520 GRFINSRGESTNAPN
+520 GRFINSRGESTSAPN

-615 ALSSVDDGVTARAI
+615 ALSSVNDGVTARAI

-661 ENLTKQRAQIL
+661 ENLTEQRAQIL
-672 AEEPTGSGKAL
+672 TEEPTGSGKAL
-683 SRARSDKQARLRDID
+683 SRARSDKQVRLRDID

-764 PDKILQQAEQKMMA
+764 PGKILQQAEQKMMA
-778 DQAGD
+778 DPAGD

>member
-1 MPVVPTVS
+1 MSYFGLNPVNQNQQLDEAASNPAGFNSDVGFFDNAVGAALSGLYSGLVAKPDQLLWAGMDKIVS
-9 GRQVQSRGVQSAG
+9 PIAQFVNENTSLNDTSVSYIAEQRKLAEQQVKRLTPDAATTGTAG
-22 LQTFSQPGIGDAFV
+22 QVLYGLFDMG
-36 RAGTE
+36 
-41 AIDVFGQAK
+41 GQAVVGTTLGGPVGGAAAVTSL
-50 QRANIALAQEAS
+50 QGFSEFERLTAQGVDFRAAQEAGLVQGITAGAGTLIPMS
-62 LNLSQISS
+62 L
-70 DLLNNPETGLLNLKG
+70 GLRAGGALAEG
-85 KNAIGKGHEYTQ
+85 VA
-97 QFDAQVEQLAMS
+97 AQLARTGES
-109 LPDEQARNAF
+109 SVR
-119 MQQAQQQRIQFTTQA
+119 R
-134 GRHEIGQI
+134 
-142 NAYEEGQ
+142 
-149 FQATLLNNGKNA
+149 A
-161 AALYG
+161 AATAVRATP
-166 DNAAYV
+166 D
-172 LANKQTFQQIEDYG
+172 
-186 IAHGWSDEQIQA
+186 IA
-198 KKIEF
+198 
-203 KEKVA
+203 
-208 DAALSQWSANNATAF
+208 
-223 IQSNGELSDTAAG
+223 
-236 ARRAV
+236 
-241 ADSDSS
+241 
-247 ERARGIRNNNPGNLE
+247 
-262 YSKTNP
+262 
-268 WVGQTGDDGRFAKF
+268 
-282 ETPEHGIRALGRN
+282 
-295 LMSYQRQGIDTVSE
+295 
-309 IINRW
+309 
-314 APPTDKNDTM
+314 
-324 SYIKAV
+324 
-330 CEQLGVSADEPL
+330 
-342 DASNP
+342 
-347 DTLKALCAAIIHHEN
+347 
-362 GSQPYS
+362 
-368 DQQLTAG
+368 
-375 VSAALGLSTIPT
+375 
-387 NTKRYTGNA
+387 
-396 AFDAASP
+396 
-403 EAQASFM
+403 
-410 RQADQLRRQQQ
+410 
-421 AEYKT
+421 
-426 MIDSQV
+426 
-432 RDATAAYMRGVE
+432 
-444 FPNPPGEADFI
+444 
-455 AAYGVREGN
+455 
-464 LRYAAGTNIAFG
+464 YAAGTNITFG

-520 GRFINSRGESTNAPN
+520 GRFINSRGESTSAPN

-629 ENRLLEEQAAQLL
+629 ENRLLEEHAAQLL

-661 ENLTKQRAQIL
+661 ENLTEQRAQIL

-683 SRARSDKQARLRDID
+683 SRARSDKQVRLRDID

-764 PDKILQQAEQKMMA
+764 PGKILQQTEQKMMA
-778 DQAGD
+778 DPAGD

-818 LDEANRESE
+818 LDEANRENE

>member
-1 MPVVPTVS
+1 MSYFGLNPVNQNQQLDEAASNPAGFNSDVGFFDNAVGAALSGLYSGLVAKPDQLLWAGMDKIVS
-9 GRQVQSRGVQSAG
+9 PIAQFVNENTSLNDTSVSYIAEQRKLAEQQVKRLTPDAATTGTAG
-22 LQTFSQPGIGDAFV
+22 QVLYGLFDMG
-36 RAGTE
+36 
-41 AIDVFGQAK
+41 GQAVVGTTLGGPVGGAAAVTSL
-50 QRANIALAQEAS
+50 QGFSEFERLTAQGVDFRAAQEAGLVQGITAGAGTLIPMS
-62 LNLSQISS
+62 L
-70 DLLNNPETGLLNLKG
+70 GLRAGGALAEG
-85 KNAIGKGHEYTQ
+85 VA
-97 QFDAQVEQLAMS
+97 AQLARTGES
-109 LPDEQARNAF
+109 SVR
-119 MQQAQQQRIQFTTQA
+119 R
-134 GRHEIGQI
+134 
-142 NAYEEGQ
+142 
-149 FQATLLNNGKNA
+149 A
-161 AALYG
+161 AATAVRATP
-166 DNAAYV
+166 D
-172 LANKQTFQQIEDYG
+172 
-186 IAHGWSDEQIQA
+186 IA
-198 KKIEF
+198 
-203 KEKVA
+203 
-208 DAALSQWSANNATAF
+208 
-223 IQSNGELSDTAAG
+223 
-236 ARRAV
+236 
-241 ADSDSS
+241 
-247 ERARGIRNNNPGNLE
+247 
-262 YSKTNP
+262 
-268 WVGQTGDDGRFAKF
+268 
-282 ETPEHGIRALGRN
+282 
-295 LMSYQRQGIDTVSE
+295 
-309 IINRW
+309 
-314 APPTDKNDTM
+314 
-324 SYIKAV
+324 
-330 CEQLGVSADEPL
+330 
-342 DASNP
+342 
-347 DTLKALCAAIIHHEN
+347 
-362 GSQPYS
+362 
-368 DQQLTAG
+368 
-375 VSAALGLSTIPT
+375 
-387 NTKRYTGNA
+387 
-396 AFDAASP
+396 
-403 EAQASFM
+403 
-410 RQADQLRRQQQ
+410 
-421 AEYKT
+421 
-426 MIDSQV
+426 
-432 RDATAAYMRGVE
+432 
-444 FPNPPGEADFI
+444 
-455 AAYGVREGN
+455 
-464 LRYAAGTNIAFG
+464 YAAGTNIAFG

-535 FSPVDVD
+535 FSPVDID

-587 VDVASIVESASFSE
+587 VDVASIVEPASFSE
-601 IPGRKSLLSQAVNE
+601 IPGRKNLLSQAVNE

-661 ENLTKQRAQIL
+661 DNLTEQRAQIL
-672 AEEPTGSGKAL
+672 AEESTGSGKAL
-683 SRARSDKQARLRDID
+683 SRARSDKQARIRDID

-764 PDKILQQAEQKMMA
+764 PGKILQRTEQKMMA
-778 DQAGD
+778 DPAGD

>member
-1 MPVVPTVS
+1 MSYFGLNPVNQNQQLDEAASNPVGFNSDVGFFDNAVGAALSGLYSGLVAKPDQLLWAGMDKIVS
-9 GRQVQSRGVQSAG
+9 PIAQLVNENTSLNDTSVSYIAEQRKLAEQQVKRLTPDAATTGTAG
-22 LQTFSQPGIGDAFV
+22 QVLYGLFDMG
-36 RAGTE
+36 
-41 AIDVFGQAK
+41 GQAVVGTTLGGPVGGAAAVTSL
-50 QRANIALAQEAS
+50 QGFSEFERLTAQGVDFRTAQEAGLVQGITAGAGTLIPMS
-62 LNLSQISS
+62 L
-70 DLLNNPETGLLNLKG
+70 GLRAGGALAEG
-85 KNAIGKGHEYTQ
+85 VA
-97 QFDAQVEQLAMS
+97 AQLARTGES
-109 LPDEQARNAF
+109 SVR
-119 MQQAQQQRIQFTTQA
+119 R
-134 GRHEIGQI
+134 
-142 NAYEEGQ
+142 
-149 FQATLLNNGKNA
+149 A
-161 AALYG
+161 AATAVRATP
-166 DNAAYV
+166 D
-172 LANKQTFQQIEDYG
+172 
-186 IAHGWSDEQIQA
+186 IA
-198 KKIEF
+198 
-203 KEKVA
+203 
-208 DAALSQWSANNATAF
+208 
-223 IQSNGELSDTAAG
+223 
-236 ARRAV
+236 
-241 ADSDSS
+241 
-247 ERARGIRNNNPGNLE
+247 
-262 YSKTNP
+262 
-268 WVGQTGDDGRFAKF
+268 
-282 ETPEHGIRALGRN
+282 
-295 LMSYQRQGIDTVSE
+295 
-309 IINRW
+309 
-314 APPTDKNDTM
+314 
-324 SYIKAV
+324 
-330 CEQLGVSADEPL
+330 
-342 DASNP
+342 
-347 DTLKALCAAIIHHEN
+347 
-362 GSQPYS
+362 
-368 DQQLTAG
+368 
-375 VSAALGLSTIPT
+375 
-387 NTKRYTGNA
+387 
-396 AFDAASP
+396 
-403 EAQASFM
+403 
-410 RQADQLRRQQQ
+410 
-421 AEYKT
+421 
-426 MIDSQV
+426 
-432 RDATAAYMRGVE
+432 
-444 FPNPPGEADFI
+444 
-455 AAYGVREGN
+455 
-464 LRYAAGTNIAFG
+464 YAAGTNIAFG

-520 GRFINSRGESTNAPN
+520 GRFINSRGESTSAPN

-578 MSDVSQGRP
+578 MSDVSQGIP

-661 ENLTKQRAQIL
+661 ENLTEQRAQIL

-764 PDKILQQAEQKMMA
+764 PGKILQQTEQKMMA
-778 DQAGD
+778 DPAGD

>member
-1 MPVVPTVS
+1 MSYFGLNPVNQNQQLDEAASNPVGFNSDVGFFDNAVGAALSGLYTGLVAKPDQLLWAGMDKIVS
-9 GRQVQSRGVQSAG
+9 PIAQFVNENTSLNDTSVSYIAEQRKLAEQQVKRLTPDAATTGTAG
-22 LQTFSQPGIGDAFV
+22 QVLYGLFDMG
-36 RAGTE
+36 
-41 AIDVFGQAK
+41 GQAVVGTTLGGPVGGAAAVTSL
-50 QRANIALAQEAS
+50 QGFSEFERLTAQGVDFRAAQEAGLVQGITAGAGTLIPMS
-62 LNLSQISS
+62 L
-70 DLLNNPETGLLNLKG
+70 GLRAGGALAEG
-85 KNAIGKGHEYTQ
+85 VA
-97 QFDAQVEQLAMS
+97 AQLARTGES
-109 LPDEQARNAF
+109 SVR
-119 MQQAQQQRIQFTTQA
+119 R
-134 GRHEIGQI
+134 
-142 NAYEEGQ
+142 
-149 FQATLLNNGKNA
+149 A
-161 AALYG
+161 AATAVRATP
-166 DNAAYV
+166 D
-172 LANKQTFQQIEDYG
+172 
-186 IAHGWSDEQIQA
+186 IA
-198 KKIEF
+198 
-203 KEKVA
+203 
-208 DAALSQWSANNATAF
+208 
-223 IQSNGELSDTAAG
+223 
-236 ARRAV
+236 
-241 ADSDSS
+241 
-247 ERARGIRNNNPGNLE
+247 
-262 YSKTNP
+262 
-268 WVGQTGDDGRFAKF
+268 
-282 ETPEHGIRALGRN
+282 
-295 LMSYQRQGIDTVSE
+295 
-309 IINRW
+309 
-314 APPTDKNDTM
+314 
-324 SYIKAV
+324 
-330 CEQLGVSADEPL
+330 
-342 DASNP
+342 
-347 DTLKALCAAIIHHEN
+347 
-362 GSQPYS
+362 
-368 DQQLTAG
+368 
-375 VSAALGLSTIPT
+375 
-387 NTKRYTGNA
+387 
-396 AFDAASP
+396 
-403 EAQASFM
+403 
-410 RQADQLRRQQQ
+410 
-421 AEYKT
+421 
-426 MIDSQV
+426 
-432 RDATAAYMRGVE
+432 
-444 FPNPPGEADFI
+444 
-455 AAYGVREGN
+455 
-464 LRYAAGTNIAFG
+464 YAAGTNIAFG

-520 GRFINSRGESTNAPN
+520 GRFINSRGESTSAPN

-601 IPGRKSLLSQAVNE
+601 IPGRKNLLSQAVNE

-661 ENLTKQRAQIL
+661 ENLTEQRAQIL

-753 VRTPDEVAPFE
+753 VRTPEEVAPFE
-764 PDKILQQAEQKMMA
+764 PGKILQQTEQKMMA
-778 DQAGD
+778 DPAGD

>member
-1 MPVVPTVS
+1 MSYFGLNPVNQNQQLDEAVS
-9 GRQVQSRGVQSAG
+9 NPAGFNSDVGFFDNAVGAALSGLYSGLVAKPDQLLWAGMDKIVSPIAQFVNENTSLNDTSVSYIAEQRKLAEQQVKRLTPDAATTGTAG
-22 LQTFSQPGIGDAFV
+22 QVLYGLFDMG
-36 RAGTE
+36 
-41 AIDVFGQAK
+41 GQAVVGTTLGGPVGGAAAVTSL
-50 QRANIALAQEAS
+50 QGFSEFERLTAQGVDFRTAQEAGLVQGITAGAGTLIPMS
-62 LNLSQISS
+62 L
-70 DLLNNPETGLLNLKG
+70 GLRAGGALAEG
-85 KNAIGKGHEYTQ
+85 VA
-97 QFDAQVEQLAMS
+97 AQLARTGES
-109 LPDEQARNAF
+109 SVR
-119 MQQAQQQRIQFTTQA
+119 R
-134 GRHEIGQI
+134 
-142 NAYEEGQ
+142 
-149 FQATLLNNGKNA
+149 A
-161 AALYG
+161 AATAVRATP
-166 DNAAYV
+166 D
-172 LANKQTFQQIEDYG
+172 
-186 IAHGWSDEQIQA
+186 IA
-198 KKIEF
+198 
-203 KEKVA
+203 
-208 DAALSQWSANNATAF
+208 
-223 IQSNGELSDTAAG
+223 
-236 ARRAV
+236 
-241 ADSDSS
+241 
-247 ERARGIRNNNPGNLE
+247 
-262 YSKTNP
+262 
-268 WVGQTGDDGRFAKF
+268 
-282 ETPEHGIRALGRN
+282 
-295 LMSYQRQGIDTVSE
+295 
-309 IINRW
+309 
-314 APPTDKNDTM
+314 
-324 SYIKAV
+324 
-330 CEQLGVSADEPL
+330 
-342 DASNP
+342 
-347 DTLKALCAAIIHHEN
+347 
-362 GSQPYS
+362 
-368 DQQLTAG
+368 
-375 VSAALGLSTIPT
+375 
-387 NTKRYTGNA
+387 
-396 AFDAASP
+396 
-403 EAQASFM
+403 
-410 RQADQLRRQQQ
+410 
-421 AEYKT
+421 
-426 MIDSQV
+426 
-432 RDATAAYMRGVE
+432 
-444 FPNPPGEADFI
+444 
-455 AAYGVREGN
+455 
-464 LRYAAGTNIAFG
+464 YAAGTNIAFG

-520 GRFINSRGESTNAPN
+520 GRFINSRGESTSAPN

-661 ENLTKQRAQIL
+661 ENLTEQRAQIL

-764 PDKILQQAEQKMMA
+764 PGKILQQAEQKMMA
-778 DQAGD
+778 DPAGD

-803 LDDDGNPQSRSAREV
+803 LDNDGNPQSRSAREV

>member
-1 MPVVPTVS
+1 MSYFGLNPVNQNQQLDEAVS
-9 GRQVQSRGVQSAG
+9 NPAGFNSDVGFFDNAVGAALSGLYSGLVAKPDQLLWAGMDKIVSPIAQFVNENTSLNDTSVSYIAEQRKLAEQQVKRLTPDAATTGTAG
-22 LQTFSQPGIGDAFV
+22 QVLYGLFDMG
-36 RAGTE
+36 
-41 AIDVFGQAK
+41 GQAVVGTTLGGPVGGAAAVTSL
-50 QRANIALAQEAS
+50 QGFSEFERLTAQGVDFRTAQEAGLVQGITAGAGTLIPMS
-62 LNLSQISS
+62 L
-70 DLLNNPETGLLNLKG
+70 GLRAGGALAEG
-85 KNAIGKGHEYTQ
+85 VA
-97 QFDAQVEQLAMS
+97 AQLARTGES
-109 LPDEQARNAF
+109 SVR
-119 MQQAQQQRIQFTTQA
+119 R
-134 GRHEIGQI
+134 
-142 NAYEEGQ
+142 
-149 FQATLLNNGKNA
+149 A
-161 AALYG
+161 AATAVRATP
-166 DNAAYV
+166 D
-172 LANKQTFQQIEDYG
+172 
-186 IAHGWSDEQIQA
+186 IA
-198 KKIEF
+198 
-203 KEKVA
+203 
-208 DAALSQWSANNATAF
+208 
-223 IQSNGELSDTAAG
+223 
-236 ARRAV
+236 
-241 ADSDSS
+241 
-247 ERARGIRNNNPGNLE
+247 
-262 YSKTNP
+262 
-268 WVGQTGDDGRFAKF
+268 
-282 ETPEHGIRALGRN
+282 
-295 LMSYQRQGIDTVSE
+295 
-309 IINRW
+309 
-314 APPTDKNDTM
+314 
-324 SYIKAV
+324 
-330 CEQLGVSADEPL
+330 
-342 DASNP
+342 
-347 DTLKALCAAIIHHEN
+347 
-362 GSQPYS
+362 
-368 DQQLTAG
+368 
-375 VSAALGLSTIPT
+375 
-387 NTKRYTGNA
+387 
-396 AFDAASP
+396 
-403 EAQASFM
+403 
-410 RQADQLRRQQQ
+410 
-421 AEYKT
+421 
-426 MIDSQV
+426 
-432 RDATAAYMRGVE
+432 
-444 FPNPPGEADFI
+444 
-455 AAYGVREGN
+455 
-464 LRYAAGTNIAFG
+464 YAAGTNIAFG

-535 FSPVDVD
+535 FSPVDID

-564 VLSRNSHI
+564 VLSRNSHV

-661 ENLTKQRAQIL
+661 ENLTEQRAQIL

-764 PDKILQQAEQKMMA
+764 PDKILQQAEQKMMS

>member
-1 MPVVPTVS
+1 MSYFGLNPVNQNQQLDEAASNPAGFNSDVGFFDNAVGAALSGLYSGLVAKPDQLLWAGMDKIVS
-9 GRQVQSRGVQSAG
+9 PIAQFVNENTSLNDTSVSYIAEQRKLAEQQVKRLTPDAATTGTAG
-22 LQTFSQPGIGDAFV
+22 QVLYGLFDMG
-36 RAGTE
+36 
-41 AIDVFGQAK
+41 GQAVVGTTLGGPVGGAAAVTSL
-50 QRANIALAQEAS
+50 QGFSEFERLTAQGVDFRTAQEAGLVQGITAGAGTLIPMS
-62 LNLSQISS
+62 L
-70 DLLNNPETGLLNLKG
+70 GLRAGGALAEG
-85 KNAIGKGHEYTQ
+85 VA
-97 QFDAQVEQLAMS
+97 AQLARTGES
-109 LPDEQARNAF
+109 SVR
-119 MQQAQQQRIQFTTQA
+119 R
-134 GRHEIGQI
+134 
-142 NAYEEGQ
+142 
-149 FQATLLNNGKNA
+149 A
-161 AALYG
+161 AATAVRATP
-166 DNAAYV
+166 D
-172 LANKQTFQQIEDYG
+172 
-186 IAHGWSDEQIQA
+186 IA
-198 KKIEF
+198 
-203 KEKVA
+203 
-208 DAALSQWSANNATAF
+208 
-223 IQSNGELSDTAAG
+223 
-236 ARRAV
+236 
-241 ADSDSS
+241 
-247 ERARGIRNNNPGNLE
+247 
-262 YSKTNP
+262 
-268 WVGQTGDDGRFAKF
+268 
-282 ETPEHGIRALGRN
+282 
-295 LMSYQRQGIDTVSE
+295 
-309 IINRW
+309 
-314 APPTDKNDTM
+314 
-324 SYIKAV
+324 
-330 CEQLGVSADEPL
+330 
-342 DASNP
+342 
-347 DTLKALCAAIIHHEN
+347 
-362 GSQPYS
+362 
-368 DQQLTAG
+368 
-375 VSAALGLSTIPT
+375 
-387 NTKRYTGNA
+387 
-396 AFDAASP
+396 
-403 EAQASFM
+403 
-410 RQADQLRRQQQ
+410 
-421 AEYKT
+421 
-426 MIDSQV
+426 
-432 RDATAAYMRGVE
+432 
-444 FPNPPGEADFI
+444 
-455 AAYGVREGN
+455 
-464 LRYAAGTNIAFG
+464 YAAGTNIAFG

-520 GRFINSRGESTNAPN
+520 GRFINSRGESTSAPN

-578 MSDVSQGRP
+578 MSDVSQGIP

-661 ENLTKQRAQIL
+661 ENLTEQRAQIL

-764 PDKILQQAEQKMMA
+764 PDKILQQAEQKMMS

>member
-1 MPVVPTVS
+1 MQGITAGAGTLIPMS
-9 GRQVQSRGVQSAG
+9 LGLRAGGALAEGVAAQLARTGESSVRRAAA
-22 LQTFSQPGIGDAFV
+22 TAV
-36 RAGTE
+36 RATP
-41 AIDVFGQAK
+41 D
-50 QRANIALAQEAS
+50 IA
-62 LNLSQISS
+62 
-70 DLLNNPETGLLNLKG
+70 
-85 KNAIGKGHEYTQ
+85 
-97 QFDAQVEQLAMS
+97 
-109 LPDEQARNAF
+109 
-119 MQQAQQQRIQFTTQA
+119 
-134 GRHEIGQI
+134 
-142 NAYEEGQ
+142 
-149 FQATLLNNGKNA
+149 
-161 AALYG
+161 
-166 DNAAYV
+166 
-172 LANKQTFQQIEDYG
+172 
-186 IAHGWSDEQIQA
+186 
-198 KKIEF
+198 
-203 KEKVA
+203 
-208 DAALSQWSANNATAF
+208 
-223 IQSNGELSDTAAG
+223 
-236 ARRAV
+236 
-241 ADSDSS
+241 
-247 ERARGIRNNNPGNLE
+247 
-262 YSKTNP
+262 
-268 WVGQTGDDGRFAKF
+268 
-282 ETPEHGIRALGRN
+282 
-295 LMSYQRQGIDTVSE
+295 
-309 IINRW
+309 
-314 APPTDKNDTM
+314 
-324 SYIKAV
+324 
-330 CEQLGVSADEPL
+330 
-342 DASNP
+342 
-347 DTLKALCAAIIHHEN
+347 
-362 GSQPYS
+362 
-368 DQQLTAG
+368 
-375 VSAALGLSTIPT
+375 
-387 NTKRYTGNA
+387 
-396 AFDAASP
+396 
-403 EAQASFM
+403 
-410 RQADQLRRQQQ
+410 
-421 AEYKT
+421 
-426 MIDSQV
+426 
-432 RDATAAYMRGVE
+432 
-444 FPNPPGEADFI
+444 
-455 AAYGVREGN
+455 
-464 LRYAAGTNIAFG
+464 YAAGTNIAFG

-520 GRFINSRGESTNAPN
+520 GRFMNSRGESTSAPN

-661 ENLTKQRAQIL
+661 ENLTEQRAQIL

-683 SRARSDKQARLRDID
+683 SRARSDKQVRLRDID

-764 PDKILQQAEQKMMA
+764 PGKILQQTEQKMMA
-778 DQAGD
+778 DPAGD

>member
-1 MPVVPTVS
+1 MSYFGLNPVNQNQQLDEAASNPAGFNSDVGFFDNAVGAALSGLYSGLVAKPDQLLWAGMDKIVS
-9 GRQVQSRGVQSAG
+9 PIAQFVNENTLLNDTSVSYIAEQRKLAEQQVKRMTPDAATTGTAG
-22 LQTFSQPGIGDAFV
+22 QVLYGLFDMG
-36 RAGTE
+36 
-41 AIDVFGQAK
+41 GQAVVGTTLGGPVGGAAAVTSL
-50 QRANIALAQEAS
+50 QGFSEFERLTAQGVDFRTAQEAGLVQGITAGAGTLIPMS
-62 LNLSQISS
+62 L
-70 DLLNNPETGLLNLKG
+70 GLRAGGALAEG
-85 KNAIGKGHEYTQ
+85 VA
-97 QFDAQVEQLAMS
+97 AQLARTGES
-109 LPDEQARNAF
+109 SVR
-119 MQQAQQQRIQFTTQA
+119 R
-134 GRHEIGQI
+134 
-142 NAYEEGQ
+142 
-149 FQATLLNNGKNA
+149 A
-161 AALYG
+161 AATAVRATP
-166 DNAAYV
+166 D
-172 LANKQTFQQIEDYG
+172 
-186 IAHGWSDEQIQA
+186 IA
-198 KKIEF
+198 
-203 KEKVA
+203 
-208 DAALSQWSANNATAF
+208 
-223 IQSNGELSDTAAG
+223 
-236 ARRAV
+236 
-241 ADSDSS
+241 
-247 ERARGIRNNNPGNLE
+247 
-262 YSKTNP
+262 
-268 WVGQTGDDGRFAKF
+268 
-282 ETPEHGIRALGRN
+282 
-295 LMSYQRQGIDTVSE
+295 
-309 IINRW
+309 
-314 APPTDKNDTM
+314 
-324 SYIKAV
+324 
-330 CEQLGVSADEPL
+330 
-342 DASNP
+342 
-347 DTLKALCAAIIHHEN
+347 
-362 GSQPYS
+362 
-368 DQQLTAG
+368 
-375 VSAALGLSTIPT
+375 
-387 NTKRYTGNA
+387 
-396 AFDAASP
+396 
-403 EAQASFM
+403 
-410 RQADQLRRQQQ
+410 
-421 AEYKT
+421 
-426 MIDSQV
+426 
-432 RDATAAYMRGVE
+432 
-444 FPNPPGEADFI
+444 
-455 AAYGVREGN
+455 
-464 LRYAAGTNIAFG
+464 YAAGTNIAFG

-535 FSPVDVD
+535 FSSVDID

-578 MSDVSQGRP
+578 MSDVIQGRP

-661 ENLTKQRAQIL
+661 ENLTEQRAQIL

-764 PDKILQQAEQKMMA
+764 PGKILQQTEQKMMA
-778 DQAGD
+778 DPAGD

-803 LDDDGNPQSRSAREV
+803 LDDDGNSQSRSAREV

>member
-1 MPVVPTVS
+1 MSYFGLNPVNQNQQLDEAASNPAGFNSDVGFFDNAVGAALSGLYSGLVAKPDQLFWAGMDKIVS
-9 GRQVQSRGVQSAG
+9 PIAQFVNENTSLNDTSVSYIAEQRKLAEQQVKRLTPDAATTGTAG
-22 LQTFSQPGIGDAFV
+22 QILYGLFDMG
-36 RAGTE
+36 
-41 AIDVFGQAK
+41 GQAVVGTTLGGPVGGAAAVTSL
-50 QRANIALAQEAS
+50 QGFSEFERLTAQGVDFRTAQEAGLVQGITAGAGTLIPMS
-62 LNLSQISS
+62 L
-70 DLLNNPETGLLNLKG
+70 GLRAGGALAEG
-85 KNAIGKGHEYTQ
+85 VA
-97 QFDAQVEQLAMS
+97 AQLARTGES
-109 LPDEQARNAF
+109 SVR
-119 MQQAQQQRIQFTTQA
+119 R
-134 GRHEIGQI
+134 
-142 NAYEEGQ
+142 
-149 FQATLLNNGKNA
+149 A
-161 AALYG
+161 AATAVRATP
-166 DNAAYV
+166 D
-172 LANKQTFQQIEDYG
+172 
-186 IAHGWSDEQIQA
+186 IA
-198 KKIEF
+198 
-203 KEKVA
+203 
-208 DAALSQWSANNATAF
+208 
-223 IQSNGELSDTAAG
+223 
-236 ARRAV
+236 
-241 ADSDSS
+241 
-247 ERARGIRNNNPGNLE
+247 
-262 YSKTNP
+262 
-268 WVGQTGDDGRFAKF
+268 
-282 ETPEHGIRALGRN
+282 
-295 LMSYQRQGIDTVSE
+295 
-309 IINRW
+309 
-314 APPTDKNDTM
+314 
-324 SYIKAV
+324 
-330 CEQLGVSADEPL
+330 
-342 DASNP
+342 
-347 DTLKALCAAIIHHEN
+347 
-362 GSQPYS
+362 
-368 DQQLTAG
+368 
-375 VSAALGLSTIPT
+375 
-387 NTKRYTGNA
+387 
-396 AFDAASP
+396 
-403 EAQASFM
+403 
-410 RQADQLRRQQQ
+410 
-421 AEYKT
+421 
-426 MIDSQV
+426 
-432 RDATAAYMRGVE
+432 
-444 FPNPPGEADFI
+444 
-455 AAYGVREGN
+455 
-464 LRYAAGTNIAFG
+464 YAAGTNIAFG

-482 TAKTLRDGGYSEMA
+482 TAKTLRDGGYREMA

-520 GRFINSRGESTNAPN
+520 GRFINSRGESTSAPN

-661 ENLTKQRAQIL
+661 ENLTEQRAQIL

-778 DQAGD
+778 DQAGG

>member
-1 MPVVPTVS
+1 MSYFGLNPVNQNQQLDEAASNPAGFNSDVGFFDNAVGAALSGLYSGLVAKPDQLLWAGMDKIVS
-9 GRQVQSRGVQSAG
+9 PIAQFVNENTSINDTSVSYIAEQRKLAEQQVKRLTPDAATTGTAG
-22 LQTFSQPGIGDAFV
+22 QVLYGLFDMG
-36 RAGTE
+36 
-41 AIDVFGQAK
+41 GQAVVGTTLGGPVGGAAAVTSL
-50 QRANIALAQEAS
+50 QGFSEFERLTAQGVDFRTAQEAGLVQGITAGAGTLIPMS
-62 LNLSQISS
+62 L
-70 DLLNNPETGLLNLKG
+70 GLRAGGALAEG
-85 KNAIGKGHEYTQ
+85 VA
-97 QFDAQVEQLAMS
+97 AQLARTGES
-109 LPDEQARNAF
+109 SVR
-119 MQQAQQQRIQFTTQA
+119 R
-134 GRHEIGQI
+134 
-142 NAYEEGQ
+142 
-149 FQATLLNNGKNA
+149 A
-161 AALYG
+161 AATAVRATP
-166 DNAAYV
+166 D
-172 LANKQTFQQIEDYG
+172 
-186 IAHGWSDEQIQA
+186 IA
-198 KKIEF
+198 
-203 KEKVA
+203 
-208 DAALSQWSANNATAF
+208 
-223 IQSNGELSDTAAG
+223 
-236 ARRAV
+236 
-241 ADSDSS
+241 
-247 ERARGIRNNNPGNLE
+247 
-262 YSKTNP
+262 
-268 WVGQTGDDGRFAKF
+268 
-282 ETPEHGIRALGRN
+282 
-295 LMSYQRQGIDTVSE
+295 
-309 IINRW
+309 
-314 APPTDKNDTM
+314 
-324 SYIKAV
+324 
-330 CEQLGVSADEPL
+330 
-342 DASNP
+342 
-347 DTLKALCAAIIHHEN
+347 
-362 GSQPYS
+362 
-368 DQQLTAG
+368 
-375 VSAALGLSTIPT
+375 
-387 NTKRYTGNA
+387 
-396 AFDAASP
+396 
-403 EAQASFM
+403 
-410 RQADQLRRQQQ
+410 
-421 AEYKT
+421 
-426 MIDSQV
+426 
-432 RDATAAYMRGVE
+432 
-444 FPNPPGEADFI
+444 
-455 AAYGVREGN
+455 
-464 LRYAAGTNIAFG
+464 YAAGTNIAFG

-503 RQAIAIDAVLGV
+503 RQAIAIDVVLGV

-520 GRFINSRGESTNAPN
+520 GRFINSRGESTSAPN
-535 FSPVDVD
+535 FSPVDID

-661 ENLTKQRAQIL
+661 ENLTEQRAQIL
-672 AEEPTGSGKAL
+672 AEDPAGSGKAL

-764 PDKILQQAEQKMMA
+764 PDKILQQAEQKMMS

-803 LDDDGNPQSRSAREV
+803 LDDDGNPQSRSAREA

>member
-1 MPVVPTVS
+1 MSYFALNPVNQNQQLDEAASNPAGFNSDVGFFDNAVGAALSGLYSGLVAKPDQLLWAGMDKIVS
-9 GRQVQSRGVQSAG
+9 PIAQFVNENTSFNDTSVSYIAEQRKLAEQQVKRLTPDAATTGTAG
-22 LQTFSQPGIGDAFV
+22 QVLYGLFDMG
-36 RAGTE
+36 
-41 AIDVFGQAK
+41 GQAVVGTTLGGPVGGAAAVTSL
-50 QRANIALAQEAS
+50 QGFSEFERLTAQGVDFRTAQEAGLVQGITAGAGTLIPMS
-62 LNLSQISS
+62 L
-70 DLLNNPETGLLNLKG
+70 GLRAGGALAEG
-85 KNAIGKGHEYTQ
+85 VA
-97 QFDAQVEQLAMS
+97 AQLARTGES
-109 LPDEQARNAF
+109 SVR
-119 MQQAQQQRIQFTTQA
+119 R
-134 GRHEIGQI
+134 
-142 NAYEEGQ
+142 
-149 FQATLLNNGKNA
+149 A
-161 AALYG
+161 AATAVRATP
-166 DNAAYV
+166 D
-172 LANKQTFQQIEDYG
+172 
-186 IAHGWSDEQIQA
+186 IA
-198 KKIEF
+198 
-203 KEKVA
+203 
-208 DAALSQWSANNATAF
+208 
-223 IQSNGELSDTAAG
+223 
-236 ARRAV
+236 
-241 ADSDSS
+241 
-247 ERARGIRNNNPGNLE
+247 
-262 YSKTNP
+262 
-268 WVGQTGDDGRFAKF
+268 
-282 ETPEHGIRALGRN
+282 
-295 LMSYQRQGIDTVSE
+295 
-309 IINRW
+309 
-314 APPTDKNDTM
+314 
-324 SYIKAV
+324 
-330 CEQLGVSADEPL
+330 
-342 DASNP
+342 
-347 DTLKALCAAIIHHEN
+347 
-362 GSQPYS
+362 
-368 DQQLTAG
+368 
-375 VSAALGLSTIPT
+375 
-387 NTKRYTGNA
+387 
-396 AFDAASP
+396 
-403 EAQASFM
+403 
-410 RQADQLRRQQQ
+410 
-421 AEYKT
+421 
-426 MIDSQV
+426 
-432 RDATAAYMRGVE
+432 
-444 FPNPPGEADFI
+444 
-455 AAYGVREGN
+455 
-464 LRYAAGTNIAFG
+464 YAAGTNIAFG

-520 GRFINSRGESTNAPN
+520 GRFINSRGESTSAPN

-661 ENLTKQRAQIL
+661 ENLTEQRAQIL

-724 FEARAELARRQ
+724 FEALAELARRQ

-764 PDKILQQAEQKMMA
+764 PDKILQQAEQKMMS

>member
-1 MPVVPTVS
+1 MSYFGLNPVNQNQQLDEAASNPAGFNSDVGFFDNAVGAALSGLYSGLVAKPDQLLWAGMDKIVS
-9 GRQVQSRGVQSAG
+9 PIAQFVNENTSLNDTSVSYIAEQRKLAEQQVKRLTPDATTTGTAG
-22 LQTFSQPGIGDAFV
+22 QVLYGLFDMG
-36 RAGTE
+36 
-41 AIDVFGQAK
+41 GQAVVGTTLGGPVGGAAAVTSL
-50 QRANIALAQEAS
+50 QGFSEFERLTAQGVDFRTAQEAGLVQGITAGAGTLIPMS
-62 LNLSQISS
+62 L
-70 DLLNNPETGLLNLKG
+70 GLRAGGALAEG
-85 KNAIGKGHEYTQ
+85 VA
-97 QFDAQVEQLAMS
+97 AQLARTGES
-109 LPDEQARNAF
+109 SVR
-119 MQQAQQQRIQFTTQA
+119 R
-134 GRHEIGQI
+134 
-142 NAYEEGQ
+142 
-149 FQATLLNNGKNA
+149 A
-161 AALYG
+161 AATAVRATP
-166 DNAAYV
+166 D
-172 LANKQTFQQIEDYG
+172 
-186 IAHGWSDEQIQA
+186 IA
-198 KKIEF
+198 
-203 KEKVA
+203 
-208 DAALSQWSANNATAF
+208 
-223 IQSNGELSDTAAG
+223 
-236 ARRAV
+236 
-241 ADSDSS
+241 
-247 ERARGIRNNNPGNLE
+247 
-262 YSKTNP
+262 
-268 WVGQTGDDGRFAKF
+268 
-282 ETPEHGIRALGRN
+282 
-295 LMSYQRQGIDTVSE
+295 
-309 IINRW
+309 
-314 APPTDKNDTM
+314 
-324 SYIKAV
+324 
-330 CEQLGVSADEPL
+330 
-342 DASNP
+342 
-347 DTLKALCAAIIHHEN
+347 
-362 GSQPYS
+362 
-368 DQQLTAG
+368 
-375 VSAALGLSTIPT
+375 
-387 NTKRYTGNA
+387 
-396 AFDAASP
+396 
-403 EAQASFM
+403 
-410 RQADQLRRQQQ
+410 
-421 AEYKT
+421 
-426 MIDSQV
+426 
-432 RDATAAYMRGVE
+432 
-444 FPNPPGEADFI
+444 
-455 AAYGVREGN
+455 
-464 LRYAAGTNIAFG
+464 YAAGTNIAFG

-535 FSPVDVD
+535 FSPVDID

-661 ENLTKQRAQIL
+661 ENLTEQRAQIL
-672 AEEPTGSGKAL
+672 AEDPTGSGKAL

-803 LDDDGNPQSRSAREV
+803 LDDNGNPQSRSAREV

>member
-1 MPVVPTVS
+1 MSYFGLNPVNQNQQLDEAASNPAGFNSDVGFFDNAVGAALSGLYSGLVAKPDQLLWAGMDKIVS
-9 GRQVQSRGVQSAG
+9 PIAQFVNENTSLNDTSVSYIAEQRKLAEQQVKRLTPDAATTGTAG
-22 LQTFSQPGIGDAFV
+22 QVLYGLFDMG
-36 RAGTE
+36 
-41 AIDVFGQAK
+41 GQAVVGTTLGGPVGGAAAVTSL
-50 QRANIALAQEAS
+50 QGFSEFERLTAQGVDFRTAQEAGLVQGITAGAGTLIPMS
-62 LNLSQISS
+62 L
-70 DLLNNPETGLLNLKG
+70 GLRAGGALAEG
-85 KNAIGKGHEYTQ
+85 VA
-97 QFDAQVEQLAMS
+97 AQLARTGES
-109 LPDEQARNAF
+109 SVR
-119 MQQAQQQRIQFTTQA
+119 R
-134 GRHEIGQI
+134 
-142 NAYEEGQ
+142 
-149 FQATLLNNGKNA
+149 A
-161 AALYG
+161 AATAVRATP
-166 DNAAYV
+166 D
-172 LANKQTFQQIEDYG
+172 
-186 IAHGWSDEQIQA
+186 IA
-198 KKIEF
+198 
-203 KEKVA
+203 
-208 DAALSQWSANNATAF
+208 
-223 IQSNGELSDTAAG
+223 
-236 ARRAV
+236 
-241 ADSDSS
+241 
-247 ERARGIRNNNPGNLE
+247 
-262 YSKTNP
+262 
-268 WVGQTGDDGRFAKF
+268 
-282 ETPEHGIRALGRN
+282 
-295 LMSYQRQGIDTVSE
+295 
-309 IINRW
+309 
-314 APPTDKNDTM
+314 
-324 SYIKAV
+324 
-330 CEQLGVSADEPL
+330 
-342 DASNP
+342 
-347 DTLKALCAAIIHHEN
+347 
-362 GSQPYS
+362 
-368 DQQLTAG
+368 
-375 VSAALGLSTIPT
+375 
-387 NTKRYTGNA
+387 
-396 AFDAASP
+396 
-403 EAQASFM
+403 
-410 RQADQLRRQQQ
+410 
-421 AEYKT
+421 
-426 MIDSQV
+426 
-432 RDATAAYMRGVE
+432 
-444 FPNPPGEADFI
+444 
-455 AAYGVREGN
+455 
-464 LRYAAGTNIAFG
+464 YAAGTNIAFG

-535 FSPVDVD
+535 FSPVDID

-661 ENLTKQRAQIL
+661 ENLTEQRAQIL
-672 AEEPTGSGKAL
+672 AEESTGSGKAL
-683 SRARSDKQARLRDID
+683 SRARSDKQARIRDID

-764 PDKILQQAEQKMMA
+764 PGKILQQTEQKMMA
-778 DQAGD
+778 DPAGD